1 MKKAAIS
8 MELPADRGRCSAQS
22 LGNSANRI
30 ADCQGSG
37 YFFALGHCQSLAGPS
52 SLWWTDSTCLRKNV
66 LDRGMRSIEEQSDL
80 MERLA
85 LLPFLPHHRFLG
97 GGVVDPWSLLH
108 TNLLAQR
115 ALLVCCIDRLNP
127 PSSVAASQFKNQAA
141 SCCTLYF
148 DDADEAAWLA
158 I

>member
-1 MKKAAIS
+1 MRIYQLS
-8 MELPADRGRCSAQS
+8 MEVTFPSVRQLSQLAYSCIAAQ
-22 LGNSANRI
+22 L
-30 ADCQGSG
+30 
-37 YFFALGHCQSLAGPS
+37 
-52 SLWWTDSTCLRKNV
+52 STRHTSFN
-66 LDRGMRSIEEQSDL
+66 
-80 MERLA
+80 
-85 LLPFLPHHRFLG
+85 LPFLPHHRFLG

-148 DDADEAAWLA
+148 DDADEEHPDVEFKRPTGVTGQDWLVYRVVRLA
-158 I
+158 CAEFNKKAKAMWA